1 MEADGYTFDAIGHV
15 ESCFAQRR
23 GTPRQ
28 GSLVPAA
35 RARIKL
41 RSTIPPSS
49 LECLDQF
56 SHVWVIF
63 VFHENTNLAK
73 AATSGKK
80 ATFPA
85 KIAPPRCVCSVSC
98 ANPFID
104 ADAIMTSWLTD
115 WAARRLACSP
125 HAHRTDQTRLGSRSR
140 VLRASLGEKCR
151 LSVLAVGL
159 Y

>member
-1 MEADGYTFDAIGHV
+1 MLQRQMEADGYTFDAIGHV

-56 SHVWVIF
+56 SHIWVIF

-85 KIAPPRCVCSVSC
+85 KIAPPRCV
-98 ANPFID
+98 
-104 ADAIMTSWLTD
+104 
-115 WAARRLACSP
+115 AC
-125 HAHRTDQTRLGSRSR
+125 
-140 VLRASLGEKCR
+140 VC
-151 LSVLAVGL
+151 
-159 Y
+159 